1 LPPVSFTY
9 KRIID
14 MSKGSNDLILTIKN
28 ISKSYGSLV
37 AVDDV
42 HLDLHHREV
51 HAVVG
56 ENGAG
61 KSTLMNILGGI
72 IKRDAGE
79 IIYKGEHV
87 EFASPMDSIKAGVAV
102 IHQEL
107 SMLPDLNVIENLFM
121 GHMESRFGFVLWK
134 TLEKKATELLAKVG
148 LSIDP
153 YTQVSELSISDRQLV
168 EIAKALGLNASLII
182 MDEPNSSLTKS
193 ETAQLFRV
201 IHDLKKGG
209 VSILY
214 VSHKID
220 EVLAISDR
228 ISVLRDGHY
237 IGTLK
242 RKEATVEKVIRMMV
256 GRELDSG
263 NLYDNR
269 PKGEIVLDVRGISG
283 AQFKDISFD
292 VRKGEI
298 VGLSGLVGAGRTEVA
313 NAIFG
318 LTPVSEGQIFW
329 YQKRVQFKSPIEA
342 IKNGIAMVPEDRK
355 ELSLFSQLSIGLNM
369 SITQLSR
376 KSNSSIINPAK
387 VKALINRFKDLLKIK
402 MVSEDYPVSS
412 LSGGNQQKVVL
423 SRWLA
428 TDPKL
433 LILDEPTHGID
444 VGTKAEIYKLMHKL
458 TAEGISIIL
467 ISSELPEIILMSD
480 RVVVLHEGRI
490 TGILNRDELTEDII
504 MTYATNGVKA
514 GNRV

>member
-1 LPPVSFTY
+1 V
-9 KRIID
+9 
-14 MSKGSNDLILTIKN
+14 
-28 ISKSYGSLV
+28 
-37 AVDDV
+37 
-42 HLDLHHREV
+42 
-51 HAVVG
+51 
-56 ENGAG
+56 
-61 KSTLMNILGGI
+61 
-72 IKRDAGE
+72 
-79 IIYKGEHV
+79 
-87 EFASPMDSIKAGVAV
+87 
-102 IHQEL
+102 
-107 SMLPDLNVIENLFM
+107 
-121 GHMESRFGFVLWK
+121 
-134 TLEKKATELLAKVG
+134 
-148 LSIDP
+148 
-153 YTQVSELSISDRQLV
+153 
-168 EIAKALGLNASLII
+168 
-182 MDEPNSSLTKS
+182 
-193 ETAQLFRV
+193 
-201 IHDLKKGG
+201 
-209 VSILY
+209 
-214 VSHKID
+214 
-220 EVLAISDR
+220 
-228 ISVLRDGHY
+228 
-237 IGTLK
+237 
-242 RKEATVEKVIRMMV
+242 MV

-490 TGILNRDELTEDII
+490 TGILNRDELTEDKI
-504 MTYATNGVKA
+504 MTYATNGAQA
-514 GNRV
+514 GK